1 MTQADLQYEV
11 QHSAPNASRDNLL
24 RIWRNLE
31 VKGELADKFRWTYE
45 QAPCLPDTVFLLK
58 VHDRVVGSVGYG
70 VRSFSVS
77 GESRRVA
84 VMADLAVDSEHRS
97 LAPALALVK
106 AGREHV
112 QKEFDFAYGW
122 PNTKAEG
129 VFARARYKGLGT
141 LHRYVRVLRYEAYLD
156 RAHHYTERL
165 NQLGRLPA
173 RFAKVLT
180 KRPVAAVGTRVFSQ
194 AQRLRHFKNTVAEQ
208 RIYMLQWS
216 NLEDKRLDEIW
227 EAARGQYP
235 IVAERTSRFL
245 RWRFAGENVRVAV
258 LSRKGDASP
267 CAYAVLRVERG
278 DAQLVDVFGQP
289 NSLSALLALVIADL
303 WDDRSIHVLSCLY
316 LGRPGFVH
324 DMLRNG
330 FEKKPEK
337 VRSVFVC
344 GGRLPETLRPEL
356 EAADHW
362 HLTALDEDV

>member
-1 MTQADLQYEV
+1 LTQADLHYEV

-24 RIWRNLE
+24 RVWKNLE

-45 QAPCLPDTVFLLK
+45 QAPYLPDTVFLLK

-70 VRSFSVS
+70 VRTFCVG
-77 GESRRVA
+77 GESKRVA

-122 PNTKAEG
+122 PNHKAEG
-129 VFARARYKGLGT
+129 VFARARYKSLGT

-156 RAHHYTERL
+156 RTHYYTARL
-165 NQLGRLPA
+165 KQLGRLPA
-173 RFAKVLT
+173 RLATVLT
-180 KRPVAAVGTRVFSQ
+180 RRPVAAVGTRVFSQ
-194 AQRLRHFKNTVAEQ
+194 AQRLRHFTSTVVEQ
-208 RIYMLQWS
+208 RVYSLQWS
-216 NLEDKRLDEIW
+216 KLEDERLDQIW
-227 EAARGQYP
+227 DTARGQYP

-245 RWRFAGENVRVAV
+245 RWRFAADNVRVAV
-258 LSRKGDASP
+258 LTRKSDGSP

-278 DAQLVDVFGQP
+278 DAQLVDVFGEP
-289 NSLSALLALVIADL
+289 NALAALLALLVADL
-303 WDDRSIHVLSCLY
+303 WHDRSIHVLSCLY
-316 LGRPGFVH
+316 LGRPGFVEAL
-324 DMLRNG
+324 LRNG
-330 FEKKPEK
+330 FEKKPDK

-344 GGRLPETLRPEL
+344 GGRLPEAHRSEL
-356 EAADHW
+356 EAASNW